1 VSQGGEAAAYIA
13 VDPGTANEVLV
24 PIDDKLVIGRECA
37 GVDERHRL
45 LIRDASV
52 SRSHLEI
59 RVDVQQDRAWAV
71 DTSSNGTLLNGTAMQ
86 PAMPVPLRSG
96 DQLTVGAV
104 TLQFRSSRFSR

>member
-1 VSQGGEAAAYIA
+1 MSQAGEAPAYIA

-24 PIDDKLVIGRECA
+24 PIDDRLVVGRECA

-45 LIRDASV
+45 LIRDGSV

-59 RVDVQQDRAWAV
+59 SVDARQDRAWAV
-71 DTSSNGTLLNGTAMQ
+71 DTSSNGTLLNGAAMP
-86 PAMPVPLRSG
+86 PAMPVPLRAG
-96 DQLTVGAV
+96 DQLTLGAV